1 MAPPGS
7 AAATR
12 QRRWL
17 ELILG
22 WGLAVC
28 MAALV
33 LAGLLRGM
41 VFSSP
46 FHAFEHYRL
55 GTAGRFA
62 QAPPMTVVQELQ
74 TYFRS
79 GSSELLRQPLFSYRE
94 RLHYQEIKQLLQKT
108 KTMCTWGVMGA
119 VSLALGLLGYTR
131 HVSGEGRRLIATA
144 IRRAGWILLGA
155 VACCGLFALDFE
167 TQFVRLHELFFESR
181 HWLLPPYAASIQL
194 FPTQYFLDFF
204 RVYIVLTLGVA
215 VLLWSLAHRLRR
227 SDRLVY

>member
-7 AAATR
+7 AAAR

-17 ELILG
+17 DLILG

-33 LAGLLRGM
+33 LAGLFRGM
-41 VFSSP
+41 VFSSL
-46 FHAFEHYRL
+46 FHAFEHHRL
-55 GTAGRFA
+55 GTASRFA

-94 RLHYQEIKQLLQKT
+94 RLHYREIKQLLQKT
-108 KTMCTWGVMGA
+108 QTLWTWGVMGA

-131 HVSGEGRRLIATA
+131 HVSGEGRRLIAIA
-144 IRRAGWILLGA
+144 MRRAGWILLGA
-155 VACCGLFALDFE
+155 VACCGLLALDFE

-194 FPTQYFLDFF
+194 FPAQYFLDFF
-204 RVYIVLTLGVA
+204 CVYTVLTLTVA
-215 VLLWSLAHRLRR
+215 VLLWGLAHGLRR
-227 SDRLVY
+227 SNRLAY